1 MLNRREL
8 LLSAAAGVVTF
19 ALPAAA
25 EARTLSEIKKSG
37 VIRISV
43 PQDFPPFGYVRSD
56 LKLQGYDICLAEYIA
71 KELGVKPDLIRTTS
85 ANRIPYMQSGKADI
99 VISTLG
105 KNAAREKVIDFS
117 IAYGPTF
124 IGVYGPASVKVSK
137 PSDMKGHSLGV
148 TRGAFEDQ
156 MLTPLMPSGGTLR
169 RYEDNSVTAQAY
181 LSGQV
186 ELIGALNVIAG
197 ALVPRAAASRKPEL
211 KFLLRK
217 SPCFVGLPKGNPALK
232 AAVDKAITK
241 AFTSG
246 EMDKLC
252 KKFMNQSVP
261 KDMLKQEPEVLK
273 Y

>member
-1 MLNRREL
+1 MMNRRAFL
-8 LLSAAAGVVTF
+8 ALVAASGMAAAAPSF
-19 ALPAAA
+19 AADALD
-25 EARTLSEIKKSG
+25 RIKKAG
-37 VIRISV
+37 VLRVAV
-43 PQDFPPFGYVRSD
+43 PQDYPPFGFAGPD
-56 LKLQGYDICLAEYIA
+56 LKLQGYDISMAQWIA
-71 KELGVKPDLIRTTS
+71 KELDVKCELVPATS